1 MAVARAL
8 VTAPSLILADEP
20 TGNLD
25 STSSADVMALFDR
38 LHRAGRTI
46 VLITHEH
53 DIAEH
58 AERAIRLMD
67 GRIVSDERNGER
79 GWISEQHRA
88 GHGSA

>member
-1 MAVARAL
+1 VARAL

-67 GRIVSDERNGER
+67 GQIVSDERNG
-79 GWISEQHRA
+79 A
-88 GHGSA
+88 GDFVQHGSP